1 MLTRLFKPSVS
12 VTTAKVFF
20 LNALIILHSQHHL
33 NTKKVAEVI
42 AKVLDA
48 PIKSPTEVDSASLSS
63 YGLIGFGSGIYFG
76 KHHKTLLQLA
86 DKLPQ
91 VTNQQAFIFSTSG
104 QEGKAEN
111 FHKKLREKL
120 QSKGYHILSEFNCP
134 GYDTYAPHKTR
145 RRHTEGSPKRG
156 RSRKQPR
163 HLRKTSN
170 GHTTFCCSAD
180 PPLPLHKAAKQLVVV

>member
-1 MLTRLFKPSVS
+1 M
-12 VTTAKVFF
+12 FF

-48 PIKSPTEVDSASLSS
+48 PIKSPTEVDSASLSG

-86 DKLPQ
+86 DKMPQ

-111 FHKKLREKL
+111 LHKKLREKL
-120 QSKGYHILSEFNCP
+120 QSKGYHIISEFNCP
-134 GYDTYAPHKTR
+134 GYDTYALTKLV
-145 RRHTEGSPKRG
+145 GGIQK
-156 RSRKQPR
+156 
-163 HLRKTSN
+163 
-170 GHTTFCCSAD
+170 GHPNEED
-180 PPLPLHKAAKQLVVV
+180 LKAAQTYAEDLKRTYNVLLLCGPSPPPT